1 MGRGPVTTAS
11 ERSAVTRRAWDQL
24 GGICMDLQVVGHD
37 ESLDLGAPYYQITNG
52 NHYRVIVLLGNFDQN
67 FLASSSGMGHV
78 DAHGSF
84 ALS

>member
-1 MGRGPVTTAS
+1 
-11 ERSAVTRRAWDQL
+11 
-24 GGICMDLQVVGHD
+24 MDLQVVGHD